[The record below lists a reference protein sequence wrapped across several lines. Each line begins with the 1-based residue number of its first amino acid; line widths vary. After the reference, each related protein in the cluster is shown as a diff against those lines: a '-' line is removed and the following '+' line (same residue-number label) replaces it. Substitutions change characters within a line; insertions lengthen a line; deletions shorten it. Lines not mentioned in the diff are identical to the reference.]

1 MPQVLVRDIEPAVVE
16 RLKERAQK
24 NGRSLEAELRAILRC
39 ASGVDMAAALAELK
53 RIQADFAGRTF
64 SDSTELL
71 RADRERC

>member
-24 NGRSLEAELRAILRC
+24 NGRSLEAELRAILRR